1 LSSLLTKKQDK
12 NMNEDIEK
20 QEDTEKHLLD
30 KLPIGVSRS
39 FAFGECVKVLHCFH
53 GHEFEI
59 GEVVCIVG
67 KSDYDDAWLCR
78 NAKGVEWYLHD
89 EEGEVVNCG

>member
-1 LSSLLTKKQDK
+1 MSTKVENTTSSQHDA
-12 NMNEDIEK
+12 
-20 QEDTEKHLLD
+20 
-30 KLPIGVSRS
+30 KLPIGRS
-39 FAFGECVKVLHCFH
+39 FAFGECIKVLHCFH

-59 GEVVCIVG
+59 GEIVCIVG
-67 KSDYDDAWLCR
+67 KSEYGNAWLCR

>member
-1 LSSLLTKKQDK
+1 MEHENLNTPHNPPLQQAD
-12 NMNEDIEK
+12 
-20 QEDTEKHLLD
+20 
-30 KLPIGVSRS
+30 VSRS

-59 GEVVCIVG
+59 GEIVCIVG

-89 EEGEVVNCG
+89 EEGDVVNCG

>member
-1 LSSLLTKKQDK
+1 MSKENKTL
-12 NMNEDIEK
+12 
-20 QEDTEKHLLD
+20 
-30 KLPIGVSRS
+30 KLGENSALNIADVRRS
-39 FAFGECVKVLHCFH
+39 FAFGECVKVLHCLH

-59 GEVVCIVG
+59 GEIVCIVG